1 MNTLMTEILEPDSGP
16 SQNLHQSPHKET
28 LNDQSLVSLS
38 SNRDGTSPIS
48 GIVPSTSK
56 TVDRSSSL
64 MEDTETLDD
73 NHDSYQSLAHFGP
86 QPLSIDG
93 SSEAMGPQE
102 NLVDCDVEEEDNDE
116 ENYSDSFRPYSNS
129 RSEKL
134 WPSSNIPWPSRREFV
149 QIRPT
154 GVAAGLENLGNTC
167 FINAILQCFT
177 HTVPFVQRL
186 RSCNHVK
193 PCDGASEGFC
203 VICALCQQI
212 DLSLT
217 SSGKVV
223 SPSKLV
229 ENLHNISSSFERYQQ
244 EDAHEFLQCLL
255 DRLERCCL
263 DSKKIDESL
272 PRKDN
277 NIVEQIFGGR
287 LISKLQC
294 CNCGHCSDTYEPL
307 IDLSLE
313 IEEVGSLEA
322 ALESFT
328 KLEKIED
335 TETKFTCEN
344 CKEEVSVEK
353 QLMLDQAP
361 LVAAFHLKRFK
372 TDGTYVVKIDKHVE
386 FPLELDLQPYT
397 NGGQNGDVE
406 LKYHLYAIVEH
417 TGCLP
422 TYGHYFS
429 YIRSSPDT
437 WHKLNDSRVT
447 RVNEDVVLSQ
457 DAYILFYAKQGTPW
471 CSSLL
476 EAEKCLDTAS
486 NSSPKSVLDNMDGG
500 FTHYCRVT
508 NAEINESRDT
518 SGESSSHFSCETR
531 VEAVKVN
538 GTRDA
543 MEGISASFTSGTRQ
557 NVSKIETRDDSSTI
571 DASKPLRTSDGHGVF
586 SNEKVDNLPSL
597 EASKS
602 SQGVDKV
609 KSNDGFR
616 PLTPSRSPSP
626 DNYPSKPS
634 ETYSVPREHLKLYHL
649 KLESQLNGKRQL
661 EKDDKAFE
669 RQEAIRC
676 LKRNMTGSRCLKL
689 MAAVNDGS
697 TSKKRR
703 VKSSPCKRSS
713 PRSARRKHSHS
724 SVMRRVAI

>member
-48 GIVPSTSK
+48 GVVPSTSK

-154 GVAAGLENLGNTC
+154 GVDVEERDSGRKDALPNFKGELLNC
-167 FINAILQCFT
+167 
-177 HTVPFVQRL
+177 
-186 RSCNHVK
+186 
-193 PCDGASEGFC
+193 ASEGFC
-203 VICALCQQI
+203 VICALCEQI

-272 PRKDN
+272 SSKDN

-372 TDGTYVVKIDKHVE
+372 TDGSYVVKIDKHVE

-476 EAEKCLDTAS
+476 EAEKCLDTTS

-508 NAEINESRDT
+508 NAEVNESRDT
-518 SGESSSHFSCETR
+518 SGESSSHFLCETR

-543 MEGISASFTSGTRQ
+543 MEGISASFTSGTGQ

-609 KSNDGFR
+609 KSNDGFC

-626 DNYPSKPS
+626 DDYPSKPS
-634 ETYSVPREHLKLYHL
+634 ETYSVPREHLKLDHL

-697 TSKKRR
+697 TNKKRR

>member
-1 MNTLMTEILEPDSGP
+1 MNTLLIETLEPDSGP
-16 SQNLHQSPHKET
+16 GPSQNLYHSPRKET
-28 LNDQSLVSLS
+28 LNDRSLVSLS
-38 SNRDGTSPIS
+38 SNRDGSSSIS
-48 GIVPSTSK
+48 AVVPSASK
-56 TVDRSSSL
+56 TLDGSSS
-64 MEDTETLDD
+64 MEESETPDD
-73 NHDSYQSLAHFGP
+73 NQDGCQSLIRYGP

-93 SSEAMGPQE
+93 SSESVGPQE
-102 NLVDCDVEEEDNDE
+102 HQLDCDVEEEDNYE
-116 ENYSDSFRPYSNS
+116 EVYRDSLQPNLNS
-129 RSEKL
+129 RLEKV
-134 WPSSNIPWPSRREFV
+134 WPSSNIPCPSSGEFL

-154 GVAAGLENLGNTC
+154 GVGAGLENLGNTC

-186 RSCNHVK
+186 RTCNHVK
-193 PCDGASEGFC
+193 PCDGAIEGFC
-203 VICALCQQI
+203 VICALCDQI
-212 DLSLT
+212 DLSLV

-229 ENLHNISSSFERYQQ
+229 DNLHYISSSFERYQQ

-263 DSKKIDESL
+263 NSKKIDESL
-272 PRKDN
+272 SCKDN
-277 NIVEQIFGGR
+277 NIVEQVFGGR

-328 KLEKIED
+328 KLERIED
-335 TETKFTCEN
+335 PETKFTCEN

-372 TDGTYVVKIDKHVE
+372 TDGSYIVKIDKHVE
-386 FPLELDLQPYT
+386 FPLELDLRPYT
-397 NGGQNGDVE
+397 NDGQNSDVV

-447 RVNEDVVLSQ
+447 RVDEDVALSQ

-471 CSSLL
+471 CVSLL
-476 EAEKCLDTAS
+476 EAEKCLDTFS
-486 NSSPKSVLDNMDGG
+486 NLSPKSVLDNMDGG
-500 FTHYCRVT
+500 FTHYCRAT

-518 SGESSSHFSCETR
+518 YGGS
-531 VEAVKVN
+531 
-538 GTRDA
+538 
-543 MEGISASFTSGTRQ
+543 RQ
-557 NVSKIETRDDSSTI
+557 NVSKFETRDDSPLI
-571 DASKPLRTSDGHGVF
+571 DALKPLTKSDCHGVF
-586 SNEKVDNLPSL
+586 SSEKLDNLPSH
-597 EASKS
+597 EESKS
-602 SQGVDKV
+602 SQGVGKV
-609 KSNDGFR
+609 NSNDCFR

-626 DNYPSKPS
+626 DDYPNKPS
-634 ETYSVPREHLKLYHL
+634 ETYAAPREHLKLDHS
-649 KLESQLNGKRQL
+649 KLEDQVNGKRQL
-661 EKDDKAFE
+661 ERDGKAFE

-689 MAAVNDGS
+689 MAAINDDS
-697 TSKKRR
+697 MNKKRR
-703 VKSSPCKRSS
+703 LKSSPCKRSS
-713 PRSARRKHSHS
+713 PRSARRKHSQS
-724 SVMRRVAI
+724 LVMRRVAI

>member
-16 SQNLHQSPHKET
+16 SQNLHESPHKET

-134 WPSSNIPWPSRREFV
+134 WPSSNILWPSSREFV

-203 VICALCQQI
+203 VICALCEQI

-272 PRKDN
+272 SRKDN

-372 TDGTYVVKIDKHVE
+372 TDGSYVVKIDKHVE

-518 SGESSSHFSCETR
+518 SGESSSRFSCETR

-543 MEGISASFTSGTRQ
+543 MEGISASFTSGTWQ

-626 DNYPSKPS
+626 DDYPSKPS
-634 ETYSVPREHLKLYHL
+634 ETYSVPREHLKLDHL

-689 MAAVNDGS
+689 MAAVNDSS
-697 TSKKRR
+697 TNKKRR

-713 PRSARRKHSHS
+713 PRSARRKHSQS